1 MALLGRA
8 ECHPQLQG
16 DFPASDGSAHA
27 AWQGHTGTEP
37 WRKPLEIHEIHDSSA
52 GSTPGCVAAQD
63 GASVHLWHLLLSHE
77 GWGSG
82 FVLKS
87 QGEVKAGRIVCL
99 RVGCV
104 LLQPCFYHQPVKSSN
119 IFSAVTDTSF
129 KENCLL
135 NCPFY
140 RIQ

>member
-16 DFPASDGSAHA
+16 GFPASDGSAHA

-52 GSTPGCVAAQD
+52 GVPPGSTPGCVPAQD

-77 GWGSG
+77 GLG
-82 FVLKS
+82 FRFCVSHKEKS
-87 QGEVKAGRIVCL
+87 RQGEL
-99 RVGCV
+99 CV
-104 LLQPCFYHQPVKSSN
+104 SELAVSY
-119 IFSAVTDTSF
+119 FSLAFITS
-129 KENCLL
+129 
-135 NCPFY
+135 
-140 RIQ
+140 Q